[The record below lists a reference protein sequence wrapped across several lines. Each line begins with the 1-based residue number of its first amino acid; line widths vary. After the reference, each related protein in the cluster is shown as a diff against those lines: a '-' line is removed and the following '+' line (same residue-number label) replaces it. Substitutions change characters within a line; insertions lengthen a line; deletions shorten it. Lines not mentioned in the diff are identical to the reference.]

1 MAFQLFVCLHGKPKQ
16 GVNSA
21 ENEMVLPLFLLGKS
35 MASVGQPGVEAS
47 ERQHKEGLLLAGTA
61 LAPSSVNH
69 SLLFYSDCCSG
80 RFFFFYC
87 ASHHLYTILFLFY
100 IQYVIGIFR

>member
-1 MAFQLFVCLHGKPKQ
+1 MGSQNRELILLK
-16 GVNSA
+16 
-21 ENEMVLPLFLLGKS
+21 NEMFLSLVLLGKS

-80 RFFFFYC
+80 RQVFFLLLC
-87 ASHHLYTILFLFY
+87 ITSLVHHFILVLYSICNRNFWMK
-100 IQYVIGIFR
+100 